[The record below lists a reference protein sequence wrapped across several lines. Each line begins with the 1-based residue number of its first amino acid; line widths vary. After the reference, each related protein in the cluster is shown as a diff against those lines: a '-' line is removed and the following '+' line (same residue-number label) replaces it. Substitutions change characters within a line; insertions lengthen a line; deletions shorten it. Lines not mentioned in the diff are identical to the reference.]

1 MQDFA
6 TIHSMKNYPWLV
18 ASVCKSCPLEKI
30 HTIWWWS
37 PFIPVVQPHLSSMTL
52 PNLRGLNIFSFPLN
66 FSKLWSILGYQR
78 KMKWFYRWLVEILI
92 FNHMYIFIAPKKTIR
107 IRYPSKVSPVQ
118 LPEMEHGYGRAML
131 FFLYRYVDLLQGGEK
146 NTVNQLICINLIKQ
160 NLLIWNTS
168 I

>member
-6 TIHSMKNYPWLV
+6 SIHSMKNYPWLV

-92 FNHMYIFIAPKKTIR
+92 FNHMYIFIAPKKQYEYATHQR
-107 IRYPSKVSPVQ
+107 FPQFSCQRWNMD
-118 LPEMEHGYGRAML
+118 MEEPC
-131 FFLYRYVDLLQGGEK
+131 FFFFIGM
-146 NTVNQLICINLIKQ
+146 LICCRVGKRTLWINSSA
-160 NLLIWNTS
+160 S

>member
-1 MQDFA
+1 
-6 TIHSMKNYPWLV
+6 MKNYPWLL
-18 ASVCKSCPLEKI
+18 ASVCKSCPFEKT

-52 PNLRGLNIFSFPLN
+52 PNLRGLNIFSFRLS
-66 FSKLWSILGYQR
+66 FSKLWSILGYER

-92 FNHMYIFIAPKKTIR
+92 FNHIYIFIAKKNTNTLPIKGF
-107 IRYPSKVSPVQ
+107 PSSAARDGTWIWKSHV
-118 LPEMEHGYGRAML
+118 

-146 NTVNQLICINLIKQ
+146 NTVNQLICINLIKH